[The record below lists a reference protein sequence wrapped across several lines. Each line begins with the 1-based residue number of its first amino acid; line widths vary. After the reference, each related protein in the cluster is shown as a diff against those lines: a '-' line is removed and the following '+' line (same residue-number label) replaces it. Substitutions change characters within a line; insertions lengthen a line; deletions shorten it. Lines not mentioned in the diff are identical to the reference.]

1 LALNSRLERTMRRF
15 LHDLTMLAAVTAAGG
30 FALTRASSPSPPR
43 PGLALTP
50 MYVAETAPL
59 DDAMDVLRTTSEFA
73 DASVGYGGVVP
84 TQVVAW
90 LTVLHDSDAEI
101 HFLELLRT
109 ATPAGRIYALAGL
122 RATNPKLFRDV
133 AAPFRR
139 DRVTVTTFFGCIVS
153 EMTTS
158 QLVAELDQGAW
169 IGEFVSASRSRYF
182 GDLPWPQ

>member
-1 LALNSRLERTMRRF
+1 MRRF
-15 LHDLTMLAAVTAAGG
+15 LHDLTVLAAVSAAGG
-30 FALTRASSPSPPR
+30 FALTRAVTTPPLPSLDPVLVR
-43 PGLALTP
+43 ETVTTVDDALT
-50 MYVAETAPL
+50 
-59 DDAMDVLRTTSEFA
+59 VLRSTSEFA
-73 DASVGYGGVVP
+73 GATVGYGGVVP
-84 TQVVAW
+84 AAVVAW
-90 LTVLHDSDAEI
+90 LTVHYDPRAES

-133 AAPFRR
+133 ATPFRR

-153 EMTTS
+153 EMTTA
-158 QLVAELDQGAW
+158 QLVAELDTGAW